1 MLTNVLENHEKLKRY
16 THTLRL
22 FILSRLLSFPATMRD
37 LQILL
42 RDSHEITVKMRDL
55 LTRSITMTD
64 LKISQAEA
72 H

>member
-1 MLTNVLENHEKLKRY
+1 M
-16 THTLRL
+16 
-22 FILSRLLSFPATMRD
+22 LSRLPNFPATMRD

>member
-1 MLTNVLENHEKLKRY
+1 MKSLKD

-22 FILSRLLSFPATMRD
+22 FILSRLPNFPATMRD